1 MFLEQR
7 QPAPH
12 AVVSGWEADLRPAW
26 SLDLAGEPGHDGLF
40 SENRIIARGFP
51 PTTGPALDRPRIRTV
66 AGGLTALWI
75 GRTDGARL
83 WCNTGDRATA
93 LTYGLAPTHRTEP
106 GVRLAF
112 PERDPRGGD
121 ITVPPNAGR
130 FDRAGMVGE
139 ALIVSAGSRSDAG
152 AAGSRGRR
160 ARTPSRS
167 TPRSRRRRP

>member
-1 MFLEQR
+1 M
-7 QPAPH
+7 
-12 AVVSGWEADLRPAW
+12 W

-40 SENRIIARGFP
+40 SENRIIVRGFP

-75 GRTDGARL
+75 GRTTIFLDVAQGRPAGMPTCSRLVGDGARL
-83 WCNTGDRATA
+83 WGNTGDRATA

-121 ITVPPNAGR
+121 ITVPVFLDAASGRVWRDAEPNAGR
-130 FDRAGMVGE
+130 FDRVGMVGE
-139 ALIVSAGSRSDAG
+139 ALIVSAGEQAG
-152 AAGSRGRR
+152 RLIG
-160 ARTPSRS
+160 P
-167 TPRSRRRRP
+167 